1 MIEFCLKSRTL
12 YTLIGSNNST
22 DYYLSNRGQV
32 FGIPIGLD
40 EKARVEAIKTAVP
53 KQLRLKSGSEPI
65 ACFDIRNE
73 RFHKEIIIKI
83 AVIETFT
90 RYRVNYSTQ
99 VQHKN
104 GNPLDCSINN
114 LVLYTE
120 EEAKKF
126 RHGRKIILHF
136 KNGKVE
142 KFNNATSAAK
152 TLYVDRKTLTSYL
165 TGKTQSSCIED
176 QVEKIETEEDCN
188 AIKNR

>member
-1 MIEFCLKSRTL
+1 MIEFLLKSRTL
-12 YTLIGSNNST
+12 YTLIGSNSST
-22 DYYLSNRGQV
+22 DYYLSDRGQV
-32 FGIPIGLD
+32 FGLPIGLD
-40 EKARVEAIKTAVP
+40 EKARAEAIKTAVP

-126 RHGRKIILHF
+126 RHGKKIILHF

>member
-1 MIEFCLKSRTL
+1 MIEFLLKSRTL
-12 YTLIGSNNST
+12 YTLIGSNSST
-22 DYYLSNRGQV
+22 DYYLSDRGQV

-40 EKARVEAIKTAVP
+40 EKARAEAIKTAVP

-126 RHGRKIILHF
+126 RHGKKIILHF